1 MQTNFLPCLLL
12 LKCLIHFPLMIFN
25 FFFFLKFN
33 ISGGISNHARR
44 TISESTKQNKRK
56 KKASTLD
63 QPSSPTSKYVKET
76 PTETF

>member
-1 MQTNFLPCLLL
+1 MKGCKQTFFIVFFYLV
-12 LKCLIHFPLMIFN
+12 FN
-25 FFFFLKFN
+25 TLSSNDIQFFFFLKFN

-44 TISESTKQNKRK
+44 TRSESTKQNKEK
-56 KKASTLD
+56 TSTLD